1 MKKVTRKQTVTKPVV
16 VEVPVYITSDE
27 EEFDDEKGAQRHEKL
42 LKTYPK
48 LGTCSIEWIEDYL
61 SSNLCVDNEGE
72 EGLEEALKSDKVVI
86 IGAYS
91 GGDDPFFEVVEPYL
105 VAVEAVIKVLHR
117 KTIGCNYKRYVDG
130 VIYKGESLCF
140 NDKKKSDGSGY
151 YETGEGRNIKEV
163 LK

>member
-1 MKKVTRKQTVTKPVV
+1 MN
-16 VEVPVYITSDE
+16 
-27 EEFDDEKGAQRHEKL
+27 
-42 LKTYPK
+42 
-48 LGTCSIEWIEDYL
+48 L
-61 SSNLCVDNEGE
+61 SGW

-86 IGAYS
+86 IGTHS
-91 GGDDPFFEVVEPYL
+91 GDDDPFFEVVEPYL

-117 KTIGCNYKRYVDG
+117 KTIGCNYNRYVVG

-140 NDKKKSDGSGY
+140 NDEEMSDGSGY

>member
-1 MKKVTRKQTVTKPVV
+1 MKKVTRKQTVTKPVE
-16 VEVPVYITSDE
+16 VEVPVYIASDE
-27 EEFDDEKGAQRHEKL
+27 KEFDDEKGAQRHEKL

-48 LGTCSIEWIEDYL
+48 LGTRSIEWIEDYL
-61 SSNLCVDNEGE
+61 SSDEGQDGGE
-72 EGLEEALKSDKVVI
+72 EELEKALKSDKVVI
-86 IGAYS
+86 IGTHS
-91 GGDDPFFEVVEPYL
+91 GDDDPFFEVVEPYL

-117 KTIGCNYKRYVDG
+117 KTIGCNYNRYVDG

-140 NDKKKSDGSGY
+140 NDEEMSDGSGY